1 MAHLGMDA
9 EVVESVGKQL
19 RQQGQAISSV
29 VRAVDAM
36 VNSADSK
43 WWGGRARSFVG
54 EWRGSHRVMLTQLAR
69 AIDEFGQ
76 TAIKNVS
83 DQRAVSA
90 SGATPSTS
98 PSSHQERSL
107 RDYASLVGAAYGGSE
122 THAAGYEVLSDAEL
136 SEMGIDPA
144 SLNDKRTGFQAVVLR
159 GYDGRLVVSFAGTN
173 DTNDI
178 FGDIV
183 AGGRTPDTR
192 ADFEGSHGTTAQS
205 AQALALGLKVAQY
218 AGKDNV
224 EFVGHSLGGRN
235 AAIAAIATGSK
246 AVTFNAAGVSDR
258 DIEIAL
264 ATREAPE
271 NFVEKAWYSS
281 PAAAAVE
288 RARLLT
294 GDQIVSHLSSGDPL
308 TWAQNAGAVA
318 PYLVPPTA
326 RHAYVV
332 GQMTGVV
339 PAPTAMSVG
348 RPEVHFG
355 ADFLSGP
362 AHEVKAISDPGANQI

>member
-1 MAHLGMDA
+1 MARLGMDA
-9 EVVESVGKQL
+9 DVVEALGKQL
-19 RQQGQAISSV
+19 RTQGQSIRMTVSK
-29 VRAVDAM
+29 VDAL
-36 VNSADSK
+36 VNQAGRQWD
-43 WWGGRARSFVG
+43 GGRSRAFVIQ
-54 EWRGSHRVMLTQLAR
+54 WQLTHRRDLLQLAES
-69 AIDEFGQ
+69 IEGLGQ
-76 TAIKNVS
+76 AALNNAS
-83 DQRAVSA
+83 EQRAVSA

-178 FGDIV
+178 VGDIV

-318 PYLVPPTA
+318 PYLVPATA
-326 RHAYVV
+326 GHAYV